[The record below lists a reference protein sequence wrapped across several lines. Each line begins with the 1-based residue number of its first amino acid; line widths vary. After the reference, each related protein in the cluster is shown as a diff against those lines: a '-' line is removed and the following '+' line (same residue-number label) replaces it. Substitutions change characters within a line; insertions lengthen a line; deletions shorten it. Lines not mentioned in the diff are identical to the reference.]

1 MSGRL
6 TRSVTQACGLLFLA
20 CVLPASAAI
29 VINNTRVV
37 YPQNEREVTVRI
49 DNQGKGPV
57 LLQSWIDDGDAQAL
71 PEKLQVPFV
80 LTPPVNR
87 IDAGKSQ
94 SVRIR
99 YTGHRLPT
107 DRESLFWLNALEIP
121 SHHKSAE
128 PQNTLQMAFRTRIKL
143 FFRPAGLKGEPEDAA
158 RALRWESDGG
168 QVTAINDTPWHVSL
182 LNIHLRAGGKQ
193 QMIEGD
199 TVAPFSR
206 RTFTA
211 TGHGHG
217 HGQVTGWQYIN
228 DYGAIQDMKAGSGR

>member
-6 TRSVTQACGLLFLA
+6 TRYVIQASALLLLV
-20 CVLPASAAI
+20 CTLPASAAI

-57 LLQSWIDDGDAQAL
+57 LLQTWIDDGDAQAL
-71 PEKLQVPFV
+71 PEKMQVPFV

-99 YTGHRLPT
+99 YTGRSLPS

-121 SHHKSAE
+121 ARQKSAD
-128 PQNTLQMAFRTRIKL
+128 PQNLLQMAFRTRIKL
-143 FFRPAGLKGEPEDAA
+143 FFRPAELQGEPEAA
-158 RALRWESDGG
+158 AQTLQWESGAG
-168 QVTAINDTPWHVSL
+168 QVTAVNDTPWHVSL
-182 LNIHLRAGGKQ
+182 LSVHVQAEGKTQ
-193 QMIEGD
+193 TIEGD

-206 RTFTA
+206 QDFAVTS
-211 TGHGHG
+211 HGRI
-217 HGQVTGWQYIN
+217 QVMGWQYIN
-228 DYGAIQDMKAGSGR
+228 DYGAIQDMKASR